1 MTLPIRSSTLPFRAA
16 LPLRVTLPFR
26 AFARHGVLAIST
38 IVVATPF
45 VWMVLLSL
53 MPPERAGQG
62 AVSLVFD
69 LAAIKANY
77 SAAMTETPMPRF
89 LLNGVM
95 ICAATLSCQILV
107 GAPLA
112 FALAKTT
119 FPGRGIVIGL
129 VLVAVMLPHEILA
142 VPLFFLCYRL
152 GILDSYAAMILPN
165 AISPTAVFLMYQFF
179 RTIPDDLIHAARID
193 GMSHWSI
200 VWRVMVPL
208 SRPVLAAIAV
218 LSLVGRWNDL
228 YWPAIAVTSQELMP
242 PPLGILVF
250 RDEEAGTSYGP
261 LMAAAV
267 ITTAPLVAAF
277 LVAQR
282 RFIESFTASGVR

>member
-1 MTLPIRSSTLPFRAA
+1 MMLQHRGTLPFRTA
-16 LPLRVTLPFR
+16 LPLRTL
-26 AFARHGVLAIST
+26 ARHGALMIST
-38 IVVATPF
+38 LVVAAPF
-45 VWMVLLSL
+45 IWMVLLSL

-77 SAAMTETPMPRF
+77 ATAFTETPMPRF
-89 LLNGVM
+89 LLNGVL
-95 ICAATLSCQILV
+95 ICAVTLSCQILF

-119 FPGRGIVIGL
+119 FPGRAIVIGL

-152 GILDSYAAMILPN
+152 GILDTYAGMILPHV
-165 AISPTAVFLMYQFF
+165 ISPTAVFLMYQFF

-282 RFIESFTASGVR
+282 RFIESFTATGGR

>member
-1 MTLPIRSSTLPFRAA
+1 MRPFPRIKH
-16 LPLRVTLPFR
+16 PLRAL
-26 AFARHGVLAIST
+26 ARHGVLAIST
-38 IVVATPF
+38 LVVAAPF

-69 LAAIKANY
+69 WAAIQANY
-77 SAAMTETPMPRF
+77 SAAMTQTPLPRF
-89 LLNGVM
+89 LLNGAIV
-95 ICAATLSCQILV
+95 CAVTLSCQILV

-112 FALAKTT
+112 FALAKTS
-119 FPGRGIVIGL
+119 FPGRAIVIGL
-129 VLVAVMLPHEILA
+129 VLVALLLPHEILA

-152 GILDSYAAMILPN
+152 GILDSYAGLILPY
-165 AISPTAVFLMYQFF
+165 AISPTAVFLMYQSF
-179 RTIPDDLIHAARID
+179 RTIPNDLIHAARID

-228 YWPAIAVTSQELMP
+228 YWPAIAVTSEELMP

-277 LVAQR
+277 LVAQK
-282 RFIESFTASGVR
+282 RFIESFTASGAR

>member
-1 MTLPIRSSTLPFRAA
+1 MR
-16 LPLRVTLPFR
+16 LPLRT
-26 AFARHGVLAIST
+26 FARHGLLAIST
-38 IVVATPF
+38 LVVAAPF
-45 VWMVLLSL
+45 LWMVLLSL

-62 AVSLVFD
+62 AVSLVLD
-69 LAAIKANY
+69 WAAIRANY
-77 SAAMTETPMPRF
+77 TAAMTQTPMPRF
-89 LLNGVM
+89 LLNGV
-95 ICAATLSCQILV
+95 IVCAVTLSCQILA

-112 FALAKTT
+112 FALAKIS
-119 FPGRGIVIGL
+119 FPGRAIVIGL
-129 VLVAVMLPHEILA
+129 VLVAMLLPHEILA

-152 GILDSYAAMILPN
+152 GILDSYAAMILPY
-165 AISPTAVFLMYQFF
+165 AISPTAVFLMYQSF
-179 RTIPDDLIHAARID
+179 RTTPDDLIHAARID
-193 GMSHWSI
+193 GMSYWSI

-228 YWPAIAVTSQELMP
+228 YWPAIAVTSEELMP

-282 RFIESFTASGVR
+282 RFIESFTASGAR

>member
-1 MTLPIRSSTLPFRAA
+1 MRRMKH
-16 LPLRVTLPFR
+16 PLRTL
-26 AFARHGVLAIST
+26 ARHGTLAIST
-38 IVVATPF
+38 LVVATPF

-69 LAAIKANY
+69 WAAIQANY
-77 SAAMTETPMPRF
+77 TAAMTQTPLPRF
-89 LLNGVM
+89 LLNGAIV
-95 ICAATLSCQILV
+95 CAATLSCQILV

-112 FALAKTT
+112 FALAKTS
-119 FPGRGIVIGL
+119 FPGRAIVIGL
-129 VLVAVMLPHEILA
+129 VLVALLLPHEILA

-152 GILDSYAAMILPN
+152 GILDSYAGLILPY
-165 AISPTAVFLMYQFF
+165 AISPTAVFLMYQSF

-228 YWPAIAVTSQELMP
+228 YWPAIAVTSEELMP

-277 LVAQR
+277 LVAQK
-282 RFIESFTASGVR
+282 RFIESFTASGAR